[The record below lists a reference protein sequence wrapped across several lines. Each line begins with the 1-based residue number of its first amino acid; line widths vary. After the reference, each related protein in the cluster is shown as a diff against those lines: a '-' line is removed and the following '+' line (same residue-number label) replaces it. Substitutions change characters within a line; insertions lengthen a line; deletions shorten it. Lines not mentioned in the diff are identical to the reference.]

1 MGPQYQKPTPETP
14 GDSVVILSDT
24 VGDGR
29 AGDGRA
35 GDGRAGDGRA
45 GDGRAD
51 TKKIFATG
59 FNAVQALAW
68 HGNDLWVANAPD
80 LTVISDLDGDDEADQ
95 DVRLYDLPPDRIAPL

>member
-24 VGDGR
+24 V
-29 AGDGRA
+29 
-35 GDGRAGDGRA
+35 GDGRA